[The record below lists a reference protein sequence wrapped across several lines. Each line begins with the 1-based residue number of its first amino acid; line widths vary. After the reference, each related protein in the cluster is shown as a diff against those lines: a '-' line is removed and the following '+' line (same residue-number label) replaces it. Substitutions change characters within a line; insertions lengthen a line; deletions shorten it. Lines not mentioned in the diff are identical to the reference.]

1 MILPI
6 ITLLVGVAVVGVSF
20 FILDSHDFKEEDE
33 IYNESSEELKR
44 KITELCDSLLEQS
57 KTSLDEYSEDV
68 RKKTEKELKEQL
80 EKWASKLS
88 EKAKKEMIDYINQSL
103 AEAYEEY
110 NPDAEEKPETVTYEE
125 LLEMEVKETEEEI
138 AREKEKQIEKTV
150 SEEKTE
156 TEHPEK
162 NEKPED
168 IEEEPDENSLG
179 ALEAS
184 ETETVISG
192 DAVANGDIT
201 ETVPEQDVEENAA
214 EDDAEEPKEEVAE
227 EKSNVVAFK
236 KAEESAVESETT
248 ETAEETTVVEATGT
262 EPVQKPEQPAGGNR
276 SRKKNRKKSRT
287 NRNQNRV
294 QEAKKEAPAPE
305 EIWDDE
311 KNIDEEVAELYK
323 QGFGIME
330 IANQLG
336 IGVGETKVIIKNIE
350 NQKQ

>member
-1 MILPI
+1 MAYIP
-6 ITLLVGVAVVGVSF
+6 V
-20 FILDSHDFKEEDE
+20 
-33 IYNESSEELKR
+33 
-44 KITELCDSLLEQS
+44 
-57 KTSLDEYSEDV
+57 EYPA
-68 RKKTEKELKEQL
+68 EKGAFYALLKEQL

-138 AREKEKQIEKTV
+138 AREKEKQIEKTF

-214 EDDAEEPKEEVAE
+214 EDDAEEPKEEVEEAVAEEAVAEEAEEEAAE

>member
-57 KTSLDEYSEDV
+57 KTSLDKYSEDV

-138 AREKEKQIEKTV
+138 AREKEKQIEKTI

-192 DAVANGDIT
+192 DAVANG
-201 ETVPEQDVEENAA
+201 EK
-214 EDDAEEPKEEVAE
+214 AEEEAAE

>member
-20 FILDSHDFKEEDE
+20 FILDSHNFKEEDE

-138 AREKEKQIEKTV
+138 AKEKEQKALA
-150 SEEKTE
+150 SA
-156 TEHPEK
+156 
-162 NEKPED
+162 NE
-168 IEEEPDENSLG
+168 
-179 ALEAS
+179 
-184 ETETVISG
+184 
-192 DAVANGDIT
+192 
-201 ETVPEQDVEENAA
+201 
-214 EDDAEEPKEEVAE
+214 
-227 EKSNVVAFK
+227 
-236 KAEESAVESETT
+236 
-248 ETAEETTVVEATGT
+248 
-262 EPVQKPEQPAGGNR
+262 
-276 SRKKNRKKSRT
+276 
-287 NRNQNRV
+287 
-294 QEAKKEAPAPE
+294 PAP
-305 EIWDDE
+305 ISQNP
-311 KNIDEEVAELYK
+311 KSQAVSATAK
-323 QGFGIME
+323 QPTMAGFL
-330 IANQLG
+330 N
-336 IGVGETKVIIKNIE
+336 K
-350 NQKQ
+350 

>member
-68 RKKTEKELKEQL
+68 RKKTEKELKEQI

-110 NPDAEEKPETVTYEE
+110 NPDAEKKPEAVTYEE

-138 AREKEKQIEKTV
+138 AKEKEQQAEKAV
-150 SEEKTE
+150 SEEKQTE
-156 TEHPEK
+156 EAPKENEQTEE
-162 NEKPED
+162 

-201 ETVPEQDVEENAA
+201 ETVPEQDVEENTA
-214 EDDAEEPKEEVAE
+214 EDD
-227 EKSNVVAFK
+227 
-236 KAEESAVESETT
+236 
-248 ETAEETTVVEATGT
+248 
-262 EPVQKPEQPAGGNR
+262 GGCR
-276 SRKKNRKKSRT
+276 
-287 NRNQNRV
+287 
-294 QEAKKEAPAPE
+294 
-305 EIWDDE
+305 W
-311 KNIDEEVAELYK
+311 
-323 QGFGIME
+323 
-330 IANQLG
+330 
-336 IGVGETKVIIKNIE
+336 
-350 NQKQ
+350 

>member
-1 MILPI
+1 MEKTEE
-6 ITLLVGVAVVGVSF
+6 IT
-20 FILDSHDFKEEDE
+20 
-33 IYNESSEELKR
+33 NPESSDEE
-44 KITELCDSLLEQS
+44 
-57 KTSLDEYSEDV
+57 
-68 RKKTEKELKEQL
+68 
-80 EKWASKLS
+80 
-88 EKAKKEMIDYINQSL
+88 
-103 AEAYEEY
+103 AE
-110 NPDAEEKPETVTYEE
+110 PGDAENAFGEP
-125 LLEMEVKETEEEI
+125 
-138 AREKEKQIEKTV
+138 
-150 SEEKTE
+150 EEKTE
-156 TEHPEK
+156 TEHPEI
-162 NEKPED
+162 NEELED

-201 ETVPEQDVEENAA
+201 EPVPEQDVEENAA
-214 EDDAEEPKEEVAE
+214 EDDTEEPKEEVEEAVAEEAVAEEAEEEAAE

-248 ETAEETTVVEATGT
+248 ETAEETAVAEATGT
-262 EPVQKPEQPAGGNR
+262 EPVQKTEQPAGGNR